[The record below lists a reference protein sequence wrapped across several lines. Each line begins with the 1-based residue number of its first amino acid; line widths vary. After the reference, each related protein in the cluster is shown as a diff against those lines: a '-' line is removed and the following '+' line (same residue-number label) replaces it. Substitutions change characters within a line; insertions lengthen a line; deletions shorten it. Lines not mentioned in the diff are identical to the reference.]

1 MFKEFIFNIK
11 FWFKMRKLK
20 KLDPFIYQMPINDD
34 KKN

>member
-1 MFKEFIFNIK
+1 MFKEIIFRIK

-20 KLDPFIYQMPINDD
+20 KLDPFIYEVPVND